1 MPRGRSATG
10 RSSLT
15 VQRGRYLSSLPQDGP
30 RAQPQTDPAVHCS
43 DAPGGATSRRCSRTF
58 PTYCFPSGRC
68 RLSESIALQTSMAVT
83 PAISSAVGTNST
95 MAKRG
100 RCSSARLLV
109 GLLFGPARQDHESSV
124 AGHRQGFE
132 VQVEPVV
139 VLVGH
144 RAPTSVQTASSF
156 SPCTKNRGWLGRL
169 GLRSFVVKGIS
180 RWFRQLRLSWP
191 VGFPRGHGAQEAPWQ
206 RRVRPRGPWGRRL
219 DALPSA
225 ALGPYPTDTWSHRS
239 AGLDGSGLP

>member
-1 MPRGRSATG
+1 
-10 RSSLT
+10 
-15 VQRGRYLSSLPQDGP
+15 
-30 RAQPQTDPAVHCS
+30 
-43 DAPGGATSRRCSRTF
+43 
-58 PTYCFPSGRC
+58 
-68 RLSESIALQTSMAVT
+68 
-83 PAISSAVGTNST
+83 
-95 MAKRG
+95 
-100 RCSSARLLV
+100 
-109 GLLFGPARQDHESSV
+109 
-124 AGHRQGFE
+124 
-132 VQVEPVV
+132 VEPVV